1 MAKVKHPFYQVPQSM
16 MPGYSGLSPT
26 QFLAWMMIWSWTK
39 EDRVCFMSNARF
51 AKELNVSERQVK
63 NLLKQLK
70 ELGLV
75 ILWYSSFNGSSKTR
89 CLRAV
94 LKPSTEVGSGLPHV
108 GIELSLSGQE
118 SVHSE
123 GAEVPFAG
131 EVSFTHTRIDTT
143 STTTSSIKEDE
154 GSQNEVELLFRQ
166 LGKNKGVSMTTVKEW
181 YQSFSSDH
189 LKNGV
194 WVDTDGKPLSKVQ
207 AYAAKNFEFR
217 LEMTKQ
223 NYYQRPKRKLDAKQ
237 IEADIRWHKRRAD
250 AWSKNPDKRHL
261 VEGECQQIMHLQ
273 NQLEDIT

>member
-1 MAKVKHPFYQVPQSM
+1 
-16 MPGYSGLSPT
+16 
-26 QFLAWMMIWSWTK
+26 
-39 EDRVCFMSNARF
+39 MSNARF
-51 AKELNVSERQVK
+51 AKELKVSERQVK

-75 ILWYSSFNGSSKTR
+75 NLWYASINGSSKTR
-89 CLRAV
+89 CLRAD
-94 LKPSTEVGSGLPHV
+94 LKPAAEVGSGFPHA
-108 GIELSLSGQE
+108 GTELSFSGQE
-118 SVHSE
+118 SARSE
-123 GAEVPFAG
+123 GTEVPPAG

-143 STTTSSIKEDE
+143 STTTSSIKDDE

-217 LEMTKQ
+217 LEKTKQ
-223 NYYQRPKRKLDAKQ
+223 NSYQRPIKQ
-237 IEADIRWHKRRAD
+237 PNLEDVEGKIRYHRRRAEN
-250 AWSKNPDKRHL
+250 WSKNPEKQHL
-261 VEGECQQIMHLQ
+261 VDDELRYVKYLEH
-273 NQLEDIT
+273 QLKDIT